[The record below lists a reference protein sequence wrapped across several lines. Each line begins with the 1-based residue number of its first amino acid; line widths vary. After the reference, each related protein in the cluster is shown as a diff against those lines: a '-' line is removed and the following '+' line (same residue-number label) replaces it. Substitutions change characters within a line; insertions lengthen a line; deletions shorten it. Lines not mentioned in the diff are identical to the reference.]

1 MNSADQGVFPMDT
14 AFKRRWD
21 FEYLELDGGE
31 AKIEGYKF
39 NVAGQTYE
47 WNALRKAFNEVLSE
61 DYNVNEDKLMGPF
74 FIKLDSYKIEIKSE
88 ASNPA
93 ESDKKSY
100 EPILN
105 DKFLDVFKNK
115 VLMYL
120 FDDAAK
126 QKRKDFFQGV
136 ENSNRYS
143 VICKEFDVKGLQIFA
158 HSVSKKYDEFTS
170 SDKD

>member
-1 MNSADQGVFPMDT
+1 
-14 AFKRRWD
+14 
-21 FEYLELDGGE
+21 
-31 AKIEGYKF
+31 
-39 NVAGQTYE
+39 
-47 WNALRKAFNEVLSE
+47 
-61 DYNVNEDKLMGPF
+61 MGPF